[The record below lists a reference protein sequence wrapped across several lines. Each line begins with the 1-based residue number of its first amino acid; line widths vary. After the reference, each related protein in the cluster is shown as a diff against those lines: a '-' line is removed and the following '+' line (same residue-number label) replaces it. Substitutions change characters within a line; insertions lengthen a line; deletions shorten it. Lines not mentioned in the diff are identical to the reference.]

1 MVAASVILRAFLVAS
16 ARCEGLQRRPHLA
29 LESLGGWVVG
39 VVAKG
44 NERNSQ
50 LQLTESES
58 VSQAVQVHVHLPSR
72 QDAQPPVP
80 WRHTVEGADLYSQAV
95 SRTRPESELS
105 QVTIAKQ
112 VIK

>member
-16 ARCEGLQRRPHLA
+16 ARCEGLQGRPHTWPGSRLV
-29 LESLGGWVVG
+29 GWVVG
-39 VVAKG
+39 LVVAKG

-50 LQLTESES
+50 LQLTESPG
-58 VSQAVQVHVHLPSR
+58 VSQAVNFA
-72 QDAQPPVP
+72 DPP
-80 WRHTVEGADLYSQAV
+80 
-95 SRTRPESELS
+95 PESES